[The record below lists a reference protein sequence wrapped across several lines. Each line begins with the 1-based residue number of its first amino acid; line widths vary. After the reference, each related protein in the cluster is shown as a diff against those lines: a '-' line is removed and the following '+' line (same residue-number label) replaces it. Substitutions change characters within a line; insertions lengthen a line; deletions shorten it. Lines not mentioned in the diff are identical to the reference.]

1 MSFDSEQTERYISI
15 WSKAVETQMHFNEMS
30 VKSRQLGLT
39 FVAAALGVA
48 VVLLGRGDDF
58 SLPVSVS
65 CFRFQIHISVV
76 LLIGA
81 MFAIVAVRG
90 LDLKVYHKMLRG
102 AVAFGEDF
110 EENYMKN
117 IFELNKGMTQAIS
130 HFSRFDDASVDAA
143 QNGKYQYTG
152 KIKITAEDKIKA
164 FYTKTIRF
172 LLISALGLF
181 VITNL
186 NIWLEKP
193 VLIYSEDSA
202 PSLQDVH
209 SESQKELNSNITD
222 ANSTSENGKNEK
234 SSE

>member
-1 MSFDSEQTERYISI
+1 
-15 WSKAVETQMHFNEMS
+15 
-30 VKSRQLGLT
+30 
-39 FVAAALGVA
+39 
-48 VVLLGRGDDF
+48 
-58 SLPVSVS
+58 
-65 CFRFQIHISVV
+65 
-76 LLIGA
+76 
-81 MFAIVAVRG
+81 
-90 LDLKVYHKMLRG
+90 
-102 AVAFGEDF
+102 
-110 EENYMKN
+110 MKN